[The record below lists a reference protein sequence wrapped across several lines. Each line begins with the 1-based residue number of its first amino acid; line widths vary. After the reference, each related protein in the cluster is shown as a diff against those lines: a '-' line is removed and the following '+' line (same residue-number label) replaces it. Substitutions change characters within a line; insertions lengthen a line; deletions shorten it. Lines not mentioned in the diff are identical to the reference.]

1 MRKLIVGLVFLLI
14 LCTSAFAEYPL
25 GAFARFAK
33 YPEGGVTNGL
43 FTADVERGFK
53 LEAFLPQAA
62 ADGTIGAPGFA
73 GFFTLNVGGKP
84 VYQEFANVG
93 DGTRTLACD
102 DWHTV
107 VAKEGRGWRETM
119 EVSQGY
125 PFMWLTGEMD
135 QAPDAGIEFLVLGWD
150 WAGLK
155 PPDEGEVIYD
165 IGNTTPTKVKL
176 GEGTTDILPP
186 GRMPGSPL
194 ILLKLGD
201 APYRLALVPAVAP
214 NLVQLRGG
222 DLTVRLPH
230 QKGKA
235 MMAAAVVPAA
245 WSYAEVQ
252 RLLPIAFAKPTSHK
266 MEFGAEGGKPTVRIS
281 TTTETIPNS
290 WAIKGQTVTILPP
303 VLAGRIPFE
312 ALPERP
318 LLLPSLLGDVEM
330 CMGGQVTIG
339 LDPVA
344 RISDIEAPAAK
355 MKPEWSAKMNAYAA
369 AMCDHLRGEGG
380 FISSGGRTFYD
391 GLTCSGLMSA
401 RPYLTPENRKRV
413 DEAVG
418 RTLDL
423 WWNGMRQDGETGI
436 WNFPEPVPGRPII
449 DYPEISATIL
459 WPTVQ
464 YAAAVKPEYAKS
476 LMPKIAKLA
485 PSMARAYDWNG
496 AAYAYPGIEFTH
508 IITESVIGG
517 FVAWCALNRLATI
530 AGEPKLAAEYEA
542 RAALAKESMKLLRW
556 RNDYPAGGI
565 VSEIYQGR
573 IKTKI
578 TDAWCYT
585 MYTWFTYVPAFELPK
600 EDTYNV
606 WTTIEREKWW
616 LYSEQSHQRVYDF
629 SDAMA
634 IARTFGAPAALE
646 KLPIYEDRPFQ
657 YDNFDGTP
665 VYALM
670 AYPWLGGK

>member
-1 MRKLIVGLVFLLI
+1 MRKLIVGLALLFS
-14 LCTSAFAEYPL
+14 LSTVAFAEYPL
-25 GAFARFAK
+25 GAFAHFAK

-43 FTADVERGFK
+43 FSAYVERGVK
-53 LEAFLPQAA
+53 LEAFLPRPAG
-62 ADGTIGAPGFA
+62 DGTIGAGGFA
-73 GFFTLNVGGKP
+73 GFFTLNIGGKP
-84 VYQEFANVG
+84 AYQSVVNVG

-102 DWHTV
+102 EWHTV
-107 VAKEGRGWRETM
+107 VAKEGRGWTETM

-125 PFMWLTGEMD
+125 PFMWLTADVDE
-135 QAPDAGIEFLVLGWD
+135 APAAGIEFLAIGWD

-155 PPDEGEVIYD
+155 PPDEAELILD
-165 IGNTTPTKVKL
+165 LNNTTPTKVKL

-186 GRMPGSPL
+186 GRMLGWPL

-201 APYRLALVPAVAP
+201 APYRLALVPSVAP

-222 DLTVRLPH
+222 DLAVRLPH
-230 QKGKA
+230 QNGKA
-235 MMAAAVVPAA
+235 FMAAGVVPAA

-252 RLLPIAFAKPTSHK
+252 RLLPIAFARPTSRK
-266 MEFGAEGGKPTVRIS
+266 MEFGSAGGKPTVTIK
-281 TTTETIPNS
+281 TTAEAIPNS
-290 WAIKGQTVTILPP
+290 WAIKGQETTIVPP
-303 VLAGRIPFE
+303 VLADGAAAGAPAD
-312 ALPERP
+312 ALR
-318 LLLPSLLGDVEM
+318 LPTILGDVAFVPGKEF
-330 CMGGQVTIG
+330 TAT
-339 LDPVA
+339 LEPVA

-355 MKPEWSAKMNAYAA
+355 MKPEWQAKMNAYAA
-369 AMCDHLRGEGG
+369 AVCDHLRGQGG
-380 FISSGGRTFYD
+380 FTSSGGRTFYD
-391 GLTCSGLMSA
+391 GLTCSGLMSV

-423 WWNGMRQDGETGI
+423 WWEGLRQDGETGI
-436 WNFPEPVPGRPII
+436 WNFPEPVPGKPII
-449 DYPEISATIL
+449 DYPEISATVL

-476 LMPKIAKLA
+476 LLPKLAKLA

-517 FVAWCALNRLATI
+517 FVAWCAMNRLATI

-542 RAALAKESMKLLRW
+542 RAALAKESMKLLLW
-556 RNDYPAGGI
+556 RKEDPAGGI
-565 VSEIYQGR
+565 VSEVYQGR

-600 EDTYNV
+600 DDRYNV
-606 WTTIEREKWW
+606 WNTLEREKWW

-629 SDAMA
+629 AHAMA
-634 IARTFGAPAALE
+634 IARTFGVPAALE
-646 KLPIYEDRPFQ
+646 KLPIYEDRPFN
-657 YDNFDGTP
+657 YDSFDGTP

-670 AYPWLGGK
+670 AYPWLGGR